1 MESATYEKTPLN
13 AVNRVRNR
21 AFYDRALIHGIVD
34 ATPILHVAFN
44 PAEPED
50 DPFPIVLPMLGC
62 TASFPGGKSSADET
76 TDPDI
81 YIHGYVSARL
91 MKLPKSDEHAAR
103 GLPVTISAS
112 ILDGLV
118 LSLTP
123 FHNSCNY
130 RSAVVFGYATVVTDA
145 AEKMWAMETITE
157 NIIRGRWENS
167 RVPPTQTEMTSTSIL
182 RVRIHSA
189 SSKVRTGEPI
199 EDRKDLK
206 DDALTAKVWTGV
218 VPSWL
223 QWGEPVPTQANK
235 VPKAPEYLNQWVS
248 EENSNGKDKAVAAA
262 TS

>member
-1 MESATYEKTPLN
+1 M
-13 AVNRVRNR
+13 
-21 AFYDRALIHGIVD
+21 IHGIVD

-62 TASFPGGKSSADET
+62 TASFQDGQSTADET

-81 YIHGYVSARL
+81 YLHGYVSARL
-91 MKLPKSDEHAAR
+91 MKLTGEHASR
-103 GLPVTISAS
+103 GLPITISAS

-130 RSAVVFGYATVVTDA
+130 RSAVVFGYATVVTDE
-145 AEKMWAMETITE
+145 AEKLWALETITE
-157 NIIRGRWENS
+157 NIIRKRWENS
-167 RVPPTQTEMTSTSIL
+167 RVPPSKTEMTSTSIL
-182 RVRIHSA
+182 RVRIHTASA
-189 SSKVRTGEPI
+189 KVRTGEPL

-206 DDALTAKVWTGV
+206 DDSLRAKVWTGI

-223 QWGEPVPTQANK
+223 QWGEPVPTQGNK
-235 VPKAPEYLNQWVS
+235 VPKVPGYLNQWIN
-248 EENSNGKDKAVAAA
+248 EENSTGKDTAVAAA

>member
-1 MESATYEKTPLN
+1 MVEK
-13 AVNRVRNR
+13 

-44 PAEPED
+44 PAEPEG

-62 TASFPGGKSSADET
+62 TASFQGGKSSADEAP
-76 TDPDI
+76 DPDI
-81 YIHGYVSARL
+81 YLHGYVSARL
-91 MKLPKSDEHAAR
+91 MKLPKSDEHGSG
-103 GLPVTISAS
+103 GLPITISAS

-130 RSAVVFGYATVVTDA
+130 RSAVVFGYATVVSDE

-167 RVPPTQTEMTSTSIL
+167 RVPPTKTEMTSTSIL
-182 RVRIHSA
+182 RVRIHTASA
-189 SSKVRTGEPI
+189 KVRTGEPL

-206 DDALTAKVWTGV
+206 DDALTAKIWTGI

-223 QWGEPVPTQANK
+223 QWGEPIPTKENK
-235 VPKAPEYLNQWVS
+235 VPNPPEHLTKWVS
-248 EENSNGKDKAVAAA
+248 EENSNGKGKAVAAA